1 MEGMPKLC
9 FTMPCGFRLF
19 MQPLA
24 FLFFLCLGLST
35 MRAGF
40 GSLKRAE
47 GVADNQVSGTV
58 SPRRVKKFDLAP
70 SKPCALQVHA
80 LPPTGPGIMTTP
92 AMLSGLLQRSAR
104 SLPSRFYSV

>member
-9 FTMPCGFRLF
+9 FTMPCGFRFF
-19 MQPLA
+19 MLPLA

-80 LPPTGPGIMTTP
+80 LPPPQVQE
-92 AMLSGLLQRSAR
+92 S
-104 SLPSRFYSV
+104 